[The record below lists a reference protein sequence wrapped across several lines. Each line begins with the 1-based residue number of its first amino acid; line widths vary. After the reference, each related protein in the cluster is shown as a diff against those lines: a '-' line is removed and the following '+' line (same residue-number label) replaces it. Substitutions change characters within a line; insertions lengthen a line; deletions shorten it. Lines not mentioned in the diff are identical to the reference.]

1 MDEMAI
7 IARKLTGRRRRQLRV
22 RRKIHGTSER
32 PRLSVYRSLRHMYAQ
47 LIDDEAGVTLVAA
60 STLEPA
66 LRGGEGGT
74 GNVDAAREVGRTLG
88 QRALEKGIVR
98 VVFDRGGNQYH
109 GRVRAVAEGARE
121 AGLQF

>member
-1 MDEMAI
+1 MAI

-66 LRGGEGGT
+66 LRGREGGT
-74 GNVDAAREVGRTLG
+74 GNVEAAREVGRTLA
-88 QRALEKGIVR
+88 QRALEKGIVQ
-98 VVFDRGGNQYH
+98 VVFDRGGNKYH